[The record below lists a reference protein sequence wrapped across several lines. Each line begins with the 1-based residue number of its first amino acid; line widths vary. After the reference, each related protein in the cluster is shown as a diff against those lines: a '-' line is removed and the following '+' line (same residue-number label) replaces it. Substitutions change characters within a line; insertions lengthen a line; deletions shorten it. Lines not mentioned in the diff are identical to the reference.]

1 MRLARRQRIEGCR
14 TSGPTRDNR
23 LQTKTRG
30 RDVERIA
37 ALVDGGQTPPEHA
50 GPKCAYRLA
59 NATTCARQPMPALW
73 PFAASRG
80 AALKLRLALDPA
92 TALPYGAARW
102 T

>member
-23 LQTKTRG
+23 LHTKTRG

-50 GPKCAYRLA
+50 GPKCACRLA
-59 NATTCARQPMPALW
+59 NATTRARQPMLACCA
-73 PFAASRG
+73 FAPSRV
-80 AALKLRLALDPA
+80 AALMPRLALDPSM
-92 TALPYGAARW
+92 ALPYGAARW